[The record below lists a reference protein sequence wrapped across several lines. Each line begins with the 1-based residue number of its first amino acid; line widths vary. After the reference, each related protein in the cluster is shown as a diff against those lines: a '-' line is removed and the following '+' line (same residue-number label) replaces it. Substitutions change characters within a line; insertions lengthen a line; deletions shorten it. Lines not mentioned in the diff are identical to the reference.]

1 VGNRKFKNQIREIF
15 SMAKMKRYP
24 TNYPGVFYI
33 MGEAVAS
40 GKPEKIFYIRY
51 RKDGKQIEEKAGRQY
66 QDDMTPAKASF
77 LRGKR
82 ISGDKS
88 NQERRAEQEAVKA
101 AEKGKW
107 TINKL
112 WDAYLDG
119 RHLKGVVTDK
129 NRYENHLKPIFGD
142 REPSEIIPLDVD
154 RIRIKMLKTAKP
166 ATVRNTLELLRRI
179 VNYGTRKNLCE
190 GLNFKITFP
199 KVDNEKTEDLTPEQL
214 KALWGAIGKDTNLQ
228 AANLMRMALYTGMR
242 RGELFKLRWSDVDFE
257 RNFIH
262 IRDPKGGKSEKIP
275 LNESARQLLI
285 DHVKTGSDF
294 VFPGRGGKQRVDIKK
309 PVNRIKKRA
318 GLPKSFRALHGLRH
332 VYASMLASSGQVDMY
347 TLQKLL
353 THKSPTMTQRY
364 AHLRDDSMR
373 KASNLA
379 GDIIN
384 GSLNGNGIEIKK
396 K

>member
-1 VGNRKFKNQIREIF
+1 MPAQERHKTKKE
-15 SMAKMKRYP
+15 
-24 TNYPGVFYI
+24 GVYFI
-33 MGEAVAS
+33 MGTTPKGE
-40 GKPEKIFYIRY
+40 PEKIYYITY
-51 RKDGKQIEEKAGRQY
+51 RKKIDGQIKQIHEKAGRQFK
-66 QDDMTPAKASF
+66 DAMTPAKAAN
-77 LRGKR
+77 LRELKVAGKVL
-82 ISGDKS
+82 S
-88 NQERRAEQEAVKA
+88 NQEERAAQETAKSAEQ
-101 AEKGKW
+101 GRW

-112 WDAYLDG
+112 WDAYLEG
-119 RHLKGVVTDK
+119 RALKGIVTDK
-129 NRYENHLKPIFGD
+129 NRYENHLNPGFGD
-142 REPSEIIPLDVD
+142 KEPSEILPLDVD
-154 RIRIKMLKTAKP
+154 RVRIKMLKTAKP

-179 VNYGTRKNLCE
+179 VNYGLRKNLCE

-214 KALWGAIGKDTNLQ
+214 KALWDAIGKDENLQ

-242 RGELFKLRWSDVDFE
+242 RGELFKLKWSDIDFE
-257 RNFIH
+257 KNFIH
-262 IRDPKGGKSEKIP
+262 IRDPKGGKSQIIP
-275 LNESARQLLI
+275 LNESARELLI
-285 DHVKTGSDF
+285 SHVKTGSEY
-294 VFPGRGGKQRVDIKK
+294 VFPGRGGRQRVDIKK
-309 PVNRIKKRA
+309 QVNRIKKRA
-318 GLPKSFRALHGLRH
+318 GLPKGFRALHGLRH

-384 GSLNGNGIEIKK
+384 GSLNGNVIELKK

>member
-1 VGNRKFKNQIREIF
+1 
-15 SMAKMKRYP
+15 MATTKRHK
-24 TNYPGVFYI
+24 TKYPGVCFI
-33 MGEAVAS
+33 EVKATGS
-40 GKPEKIFYIRY
+40 EKIERVFYIRY
-51 RKDGKQIEEKAGRQY
+51 RKDGKQIEEKAGRQF
-66 QDDMTPAKASF
+66 QDNMTAAKASNI
-77 LRGKR
+77 RAKR
-82 ISGDKS
+82 IEGEQS
-88 NQERRAEQEAVKA
+88 NQERRAEQEAAKL
-101 AEKGKW
+101 AEQCKW

-119 RHLKGVVTDK
+119 RHLKGVITDK

-142 REPSEIIPLDVD
+142 KEPSEIIPLDVD
-154 RIRIKMLKTAKP
+154 RSRIKLLKILKP
-166 ATVRNTLELLRRI
+166 ATVKNTLELLRRI
-179 VNYGTRKNLCE
+179 VNYGIRKNLCK

-214 KALWGAIGKDTNLQ
+214 KALWIAIDEDENLQ
-228 AANLMRMALYTGMR
+228 AANLMRLALFTGMR
-242 RGELFKLRWSDVDFE
+242 RGELFKLKWSDIDLE

-275 LNESARQLLI
+275 LNESARELLI
-285 DHVKTGSDF
+285 AHVKTGSEY

-309 PVNRIKKRA
+309 PVNRIKNRA

-384 GSLNGNGIEIKK
+384 GSLNGNLIEIKK